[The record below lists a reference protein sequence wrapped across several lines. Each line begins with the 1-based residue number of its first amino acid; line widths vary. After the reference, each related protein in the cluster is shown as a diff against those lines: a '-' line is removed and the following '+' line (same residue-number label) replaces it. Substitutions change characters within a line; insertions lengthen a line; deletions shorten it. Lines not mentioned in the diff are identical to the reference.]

1 MFIIQL
7 SVIVFACY
15 VVGKLMEQI
24 GQTQVIGHISAGVL
38 LGPTFFS
45 GIMSLFSFQTSLFSQ
60 ESLTTIDKL
69 ANLGMIL
76 LMFDIGLSHFH
87 GHNHGRRKQTIAAL
101 KIAFLGMLLPFIGG
115 MLAGNSVHAELAPQ
129 TDRLLFNIFMGTA
142 LAVSALPV
150 IVRIIEDLKMLHLAI
165 IPPVIT
171 AAILTDVAGWGI
183 LALDSVFAAVEG
195 KSDSLWSYLAVV
207 TAALVLYGLVTGKVV
222 VPLLIRYAHRPEM
235 RFSAIIFWILV
246 SAWGAEYLHLHSG
259 FGALLAG
266 SMFARIPGLAKQWHA
281 SMNGFMHY
289 LLLPVLFVSA
299 GLKTHFD
306 FSMATQDIA
315 WIIGFTLLAFI
326 TKFSGALLGARISG
340 YSLREASMIGALMN
354 TRGLMEL
361 VVLSIGLELHLISQ
375 RVYSIMVIVAL
386 VVTATTPPILR
397 WLNKESSSAVVNKT
411 LENIKG

>member
-24 GQTQVIGHISAGVL
+24 VQTQVIGHIAAGVL
-38 LGPTFFS
+38 LGPTFFP

-76 LMFDIGLSHFH
+76 LMIDIGLSHFH

-115 MLAGNSVHAELAPQ
+115 MLAGNAVHTELA
-129 TDRLLFNIFMGTA
+129 
-142 LAVSALPV
+142 PV

-171 AAILTDVAGWGI
+171 AAILTDVTGWGI

-207 TAALVLYGLVTGKVV
+207 TAALVFYGLVTGKVV

-235 RFSAIIFWILV
+235 RFPAIIFWILV

-361 VVLSIGLELHLISQ
+361 VVLAIGLELHLISQ

-397 WLNKESSSAVVNKT
+397 WLNKETSSAVVTKT
-411 LENIKG
+411 HENIKG

>member
-24 GQTQVIGHISAGVL
+24 GQTQVIGHIAAGVL
-38 LGPTFFS
+38 LGPTFFP

-171 AAILTDVAGWGI
+171 AAILTDVTGWGI

-222 VPLLIRYAHRPEM
+222 VPLLIRYTHRPEM
-235 RFSAIIFWILV
+235 RFPAIIFGFWSARGERSIFTCTVV
-246 SAWGAEYLHLHSG
+246 SVPCWRAACSR
-259 FGALLAG
+259 G
-266 SMFARIPGLAKQWHA
+266 SPG
-281 SMNGFMHY
+281 
-289 LLLPVLFVSA
+289 
-299 GLKTHFD
+299 
-306 FSMATQDIA
+306 
-315 WIIGFTLLAFI
+315 
-326 TKFSGALLGARISG
+326 
-340 YSLREASMIGALMN
+340 
-354 TRGLMEL
+354 
-361 VVLSIGLELHLISQ
+361 
-375 RVYSIMVIVAL
+375 
-386 VVTATTPPILR
+386 
-397 WLNKESSSAVVNKT
+397 
-411 LENIKG
+411 